1 MQNISLFYYQ
11 KTDSTNTRA
20 KLFAKSRSA
29 EDKSPAVFLTRAQS
43 AGRGTRGRSFES
55 PEDGGLYL
63 SLLIYPDIHGKDAY
77 LLTCAAAVA
86 VCRAIEKKHTGIA
99 PRIKWVNDV
108 YVGDKKL
115 CGILTEGECRED
127 GSLRYAVIG
136 IGINIKNAPHSPEVA
151 AIMTS
156 LENEGVIADTPSL
169 AAKVISELLTLVG
182 DKAAVLDEYRTRS
195 MLIGREVEISSGGAA
210 STECVVGID
219 DECALLTRGA
229 DNTTK
234 RYISGDVKIRPTK
247 EEK

>member
-1 MQNISLFYYQ
+1 ML
-11 KTDSTNTRA
+11 
-20 KLFAKSRSA
+20 
-29 EDKSPAVFLTRAQS
+29 
-43 AGRGTRGRSFES
+43 
-55 PEDGGLYL
+55 
-63 SLLIYPDIHGKDAY
+63 HGKDAY

-86 VCRAIEKKHTGIA
+86 VCRAIEKKCTGIA

-127 GSLRYAVIG
+127 GRLRYAVVG

-156 LENEGVIADTPSL
+156 LENEGIDADAPSL
-169 AAKVISELLTLVG
+169 AAEVIGELLTLVG

-195 MLIGREVEISSGGAA
+195 MLIGREIEISSGGAA

-234 RYISGDVKIRPTK
+234 RYISGDVKIRPKK